1 MSWQRHEDECL
12 FQNPKCTPDSR
23 SWEDISSSA
32 NIVISPDVD
41 VATDKST
48 LKIPKD
54 ARSAFFKCVATNVRG
69 VDFHVMS
76 FFSSGE
82 LTMYHYFKLLLN

>member
-1 MSWQRHEDECL
+1 MPDSGSWQ
-12 FQNPKCTPDSR
+12 
-23 SWEDISSSA
+23 DISSSA
-32 NIVISPDVD
+32 NFVITPGIDI
-41 VATDKST
+41 ATLKST

-54 ARSAFFKCVATNVRG
+54 AQSAFFRCEARNVRG

-82 LTMYHYFKLLLN
+82 LTV